1 MLLTIEMVFL
11 WRWTLKTDEM
21 LEIIGFCAA
30 LLVGIVLGL
39 LGGGGSILALPVM
52 VYLFQIPA
60 NMATAYSLFVIGIAA
75 LIGTLQNV
83 RNRLVQPKTALL
95 FSIPAVISIA
105 VARKF
110 ILPNLPDKIHIGD
123 QLVFQRDTFIMLLFS
138 LLMILASIPM
148 IRGQRERQAA
158 KRPRPGILAFFGII
172 VGIISGMVGAGGGFL
187 IIPALSIFMKV
198 PIKTAIATSI
208 MIIAINSLAGFSIE
222 MMDPKI
228 DWKFLL
234 LFTAIAVVGV
244 FIGLFFNKRV
254 NAEKLKSGFGFFVLG
269 IGLFILMKEWF

>member
-110 ILPNLPDKIHIGD
+110 ILPNLPDKIHIGE

-234 LFTAIAVVGV
+234 LFTAIAVIGV

>member
-1 MLLTIEMVFL
+1 
-11 WRWTLKTDEM
+11 M

-30 LLVGIVLGL
+30 LLVGLVLGL

-75 LIGTLQNV
+75 LIGTFQNV

-95 FSIPAVISIA
+95 FSIPAVVSIA
-105 VARKF
+105 IARKY

-123 QLVFQRDTFIMLLFS
+123 QLVFQRDTFIMILFAI
-138 LLMILASIPM
+138 LMILASIPM
-148 IRGQRERQAA
+148 IRGQRERQGA

-172 VGIISGMVGAGGGFL
+172 VGVISGMVGAGGGFL

-244 FIGLFFNKRV
+244 LIGIFFNKKV
-254 NAEKLKSGFGFFVLG
+254 NAEKLKSGFGYFVLG
-269 IGLFILMKEWF
+269 IGLFILVREWF

>member
-1 MLLTIEMVFL
+1 
-11 WRWTLKTDEM
+11 M

-30 LLVGIVLGL
+30 LLVGLVLGL

-52 VYLFQIPA
+52 VYLLHIPA
-60 NMATAYSLFVIGIAA
+60 SIATAYSLFVIGIAA
-75 LIGTLQNV
+75 LIGTFQNV

-123 QLVFQRDTFIMLLFS
+123 QLVFQHDTFIMILFA

-244 FIGLFFNKRV
+244 FIGLFLNKCI

-269 IGLFILMKEWF
+269 IGLFILVKEWF